1 MEKSMTNQTP
11 TLPPAASS
19 TAPQH
24 GLIGSFAP
32 ILLMILVFYFLIMR
46 PQQKREAKRRELIS
60 SIKKGDKILTSCGII
75 GVVHKVV
82 SEKEVSLEIS
92 ENVRVRILRSSIT
105 EILEKNSDLGTAE
118 SDVSPT
124 IPSNNKKAASKNNES
139 GKK

>member
-1 MEKSMTNQTP
+1 MTDKT
-11 TLPPAASS
+11 TTIPPAASP

-24 GLIGSFAP
+24 GLIGSFTP

-82 SEKEVSLEIS
+82 NEKEISLEIS
-92 ENVRVRILRSSIT
+92 ENVRVRVLRSSIT
-105 EILEKNSDLGTAE
+105 EILGKNSDLGAAE
-118 SDVSPT
+118 SDVSTT
-124 IPSNNKKAASKNNES
+124 ISSNNKKAANKNNES
-139 GKK
+139 SKK